1 MFSNDTNQKEI
12 ADFGIVFQNCLDDM
26 VLGAHVSTAGGIH
39 NSIENGNKLQCE
51 AIQIFLANPNRWVSK
66 PPTEDILE
74 KFSEAWKESSI
85 QDVIVHDIH
94 LSNLASH
101 KKDVLEKSRLQ
112 FKGMMELAQEAGIQ
126 HIVTH
131 LGAHLGEGEDFGLK
145 QLSSSFDLLFE
156 TAEASDVLILL
167 ETTAGQ
173 GTNLGYRFE
182 HLRDVIGMSK
192 YSERFGVCL
201 DTCHV
206 FAAGY
211 DIRTES
217 DCDATFDRF
226 DEIIGLERLK
236 AFHINDAKSEYQSRV
251 DRHEHIGEGN
261 IGTTAFKYILN
272 DYRFAKIPLII
283 ETPKMNTMHGKNLT
297 TLRSLVNE

>member
-1 MFSNDTNQKEI
+1 
-12 ADFGIVFQNCLDDM
+12 M

-39 NSIENGNKLQCE
+39 NSIKNGDNLQCD
-51 AIQIFLANPNRWVSK
+51 AIQIFLANPNRWESK
-66 PPTEDILE
+66 PPTADVLE
-74 KFSEAWKESSI
+74 AFCEAWVESPI
-85 QDVIVHDIH
+85 RDVIVHDIH
-94 LSNLASH
+94 LSNLASP
-101 KKDVLEKSRLQ
+101 KQDVLEKSRVQ
-112 FKGMMELAQEAGIQ
+112 FKRMMELAQQVGI
-126 HIVTH
+126 HYIVTH
-131 LGAHLGEGEDFGLK
+131 LGAHLGEGEEFGLK
-145 QLSSSFDLLFE
+145 MLSDSFDLLFE
-156 TAEASDVLILL
+156 TAEAPDVIVLL

-173 GTNLGYRFE
+173 GTNLGYCFE

-192 YSERFGVCL
+192 YPDRFGVCL

-217 DCDATFDRF
+217 DCDTTFNTF

-261 IGTTAFKYILN
+261 IGVTAFAYILN
-272 DYRFAKIPLII
+272 DSRFAEIPLII
-283 ETPKMNTMHGKNLT
+283 ETPNMNTMHGKNLT
-297 TLRSLVNE
+297 TLRGLVKDS

>member
-1 MFSNDTNQKEI
+1 MI
-12 ADFGIVFQNCLDDM
+12 
-26 VLGAHVSTAGGIH
+26 LGAHVSTAGGIH
-39 NSIENGNKLQCE
+39 NSIKNGNNLKCD
-51 AIQIFLANPNRWVSK
+51 AIQIFLANPNRWESK
-66 PPTEDILE
+66 PPTEEVIE
-74 KFSEAWKESSI
+74 KFSEAWKDSPI

-94 LSNLASH
+94 LSNLTSP
-101 KKDVLEKSRLQ
+101 KKDVLEKSRVQ
-112 FKGMMELAQEAGIQ
+112 FQQMMELSQTVGVQ

-145 QLSSSFDLLFE
+145 QLSDSFDLLFE
-156 TAEASDVLILL
+156 TSEAPDVVVLL

-192 YSERFGVCL
+192 YPDRFGVCL

-217 DCDATFDRF
+217 DCDSTFDKF

-236 AFHINDAKSEYQSRV
+236 AFHINDAKSEYESRV

-261 IGTTAFKYILN
+261 IGTTAFMYILN
-272 DYRFAKIPLII
+272 DSRFAETPLII
-283 ETPKMNTMHGKNLT
+283 ETPNMNTMHGKNLT
-297 TLRSLVNE
+297 TLRGLVNEI

>member
-1 MFSNDTNQKEI
+1 MVY
-12 ADFGIVFQNCLDDM
+12 FGKVIFQNCLYYM
-26 VLGAHVSTAGGIH
+26 VLGAHVSASGGIH
-39 NSIENGNKLQCE
+39 NSIKNGDDLKCD
-51 AIQIFLANPNRWVSK
+51 AIQIFLANPNRWESK
-66 PPTEDILE
+66 PPTEEIIE
-74 KFSEAWKESSI
+74 KFSDAWNDSPI

-94 LSNLASH
+94 LSNLASP
-101 KKDVLEKSRLQ
+101 KKDVLEKSFLQ
-112 FKGMMELAQEAGIQ
+112 FKRMMELAQITGVQ

-131 LGAHLGEGEDFGLK
+131 LGAHLGEGEAFGIK
-145 QLSSSFDLLFE
+145 QLCNSFDELFE
-156 TAEASDVLILL
+156 TSDAPDVEILL

-192 YSERFGVCL
+192 HSGRFGVCL

-217 DCDATFDRF
+217 DCNSTFDKF

-236 AFHINDAKSEYQSRV
+236 AFHINDAKSEYESRV

-261 IGTTAFKYILN
+261 IGTAAFKYILN

-297 TLRSLVNE
+297 TLRSLVNET